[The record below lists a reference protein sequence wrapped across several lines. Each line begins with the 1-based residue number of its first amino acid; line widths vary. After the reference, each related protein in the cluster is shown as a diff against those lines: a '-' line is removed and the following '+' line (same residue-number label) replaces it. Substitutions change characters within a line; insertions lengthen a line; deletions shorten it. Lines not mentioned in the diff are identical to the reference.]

1 MTPSVQFFLEFRDSG
16 GKVEGGGTLA
26 YKNRKNDRNLPTG
39 FGLGTPLPL
48 ETSAVLSQIGDEE
61 KRDES

>member
-1 MTPSVQFFLEFRDSG
+1 MYLFSHLATVAEKLEGDTS
-16 GKVEGGGTLA
+16 A
-26 YKNRKNDRNLPTG
+26 YKNRKIGTNENFE

-48 ETSAVLSQIGDEE
+48 ETSAVLSQIGDGE